1 MDHKGSSRISPLV
14 SRYREF
20 TSDIGASING
30 RLGIEQG
37 TVYDRSLCS
46 QETTSSFN
54 KITMQSL
61 LLFCITALVA
71 CAHATV
77 YYRPPPPAIAVG
89 HPDAD
94 LYYYPNPHH
103 RYARDLNWHRNAAGG
118 QIFGTLGST
127 DDSLYG
133 RGGYRHDIFNNRHG
147 RLQGEG
153 YGTRVLGAGGDS
165 SILGGKL
172 NWNNANENVRAGV
185 DIQKE
190 IGGHS
195 NMRLTGDGVWKL
207 DHNTRFV
214 AGGKVQKQFGHH
226 RPGVGIQ
233 GAIEHDF

>member
-1 MDHKGSSRISPLV
+1 MG
-14 SRYREF
+14 EC
-20 TSDIGASING
+20 
-30 RLGIEQG
+30 
-37 TVYDRSLCS
+37 TVCNSSLCLE
-46 QETTSSFN
+46 ETTSNFK

-61 LLFCITALVA
+61 LLFCIAAGVA
-71 CAHATV
+71 CTYAEE
-77 YYRPPPPAIAVG
+77 YYQPPPPGYLG

-94 LYYYPNPHH
+94 LYNYPIPHR
-103 RYARDLNWHRNAAGG
+103 RYARDLNWSRNFAGG
-118 QIFGTLGST
+118 QVFGTLGST

-133 RGGYRHDIFNNRHG
+133 RGGYRHDIFNNNHG

-172 NWNNANENVRAGV
+172 NWNNANENVRAGL

-214 AGGKVQKQFGHH
+214 AGGNVQKQFGHH
-226 RPGVGIQ
+226 RPEVGIQ